1 MEILEFKKLD
11 LSEYKP
17 LGDFDIKRI
26 DKNILIIYKDHQ
38 YGLLSLDGKI
48 IKNPIFKNIS
58 KFDDNLACVKYDDTP
73 EYA

>member
-11 LSEYKP
+11 LSEYKS

-26 DKNILIIYKDHQ
+26 DKNILIIYKDHK

-48 IKNPIFKNIS
+48 IKKPTFANIE
-58 KFDDNLACVKYDDTP
+58 DLIIVVLA
-73 EYA
+73 